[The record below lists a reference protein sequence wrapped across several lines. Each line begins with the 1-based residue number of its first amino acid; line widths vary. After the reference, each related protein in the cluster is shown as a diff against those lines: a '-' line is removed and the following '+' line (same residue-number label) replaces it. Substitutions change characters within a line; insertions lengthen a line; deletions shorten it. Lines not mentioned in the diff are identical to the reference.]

1 MKAEAGPAPRRL
13 TLQQSLALIAMLITV
28 PFLLHALWTAREELK
43 RDYKIRAEGA
53 LVVARLAAAD
63 VSQTLVHTRQLMSL
77 YLASVSPGSPLQ
89 AFCGPSLRKVTEQD
103 VIYHQAVVV
112 QPDGH
117 ILCGVNTVPAGS
129 NIADRDYFQRAMAT
143 RSFAVSGLLYS
154 RTTGKRSIA
163 AAYPALDAT
172 GQPRGALAVSID
184 LEWLQRKFNGLDLPD
199 DMVTSLVDSSGRI
212 IFRYPHWPETI
223 NRLVP
228 DVATFLP
235 AAAKMTEGI
244 MEIKGHDAVERIVT
258 FSRLNSGDPASPLYI
273 RTAVERQS
281 IEAGARQ
288 TLISGLL
295 TFAIMV
301 LMAGALAWFGARNLV
316 IRPIR
321 KLIDVTQH
329 MGISDLQLRTGLAN
343 DRGEIGR
350 LAGAFDDMAA
360 RLQRSVRALRA
371 LSAGNRTIIR
381 RQTEQEL
388 LDAMCAV
395 AVKKGGY
402 PLAIV
407 YYALTDDEK
416 TIVIQAYAGGLDID
430 VSALKL
436 TWADT
441 RLGRGPEGTAVRTGH
456 MDVIHN
462 VMTESR
468 FEPWREMAQSLG
480 INSVISLPLKVEGTV
495 IGTFTLAAPETEAFD
510 TDEIELLD
518 EMAADLSFGIETI
531 RSRVA
536 RDAAY
541 AAAEHAARH
550 DPGTGLPNRATLVR
564 RLSQLMRIAQTSGT
578 PSIVLVAHMP
588 RMKDLFDGLGY
599 DPSNQI
605 LVTLAARLK
614 VFESFGGFIAR
625 ISFDEFGVALSH
637 RNIDEAAPI
646 VLQLKRAF
654 EQPVDIKGAL
664 IEVQASIGLVMLPD
678 HGDEP
683 DLLLRRAGLAARE
696 AARRDLPSSIYSGNT
711 ERQKPLQLAMVAEL
725 RRAMELKEL
734 VLHYQP
740 KVDIRSGKMLAVEAL
755 VRWIHPDK
763 GMIPPVQFIP
773 LAEQTGLIRA
783 MTFTIIEMA
792 TRQQAAW
799 LARGLQTPIA
809 VNLAA
814 RSLTD
819 PQFMPRFSDI
829 LARNGVPAD
838 LIDLE
843 ITESSLVDDPEGAQR
858 MLLALRDLGCRIY
871 IDDFGTGY
879 SSLSYLVNLP
889 VHSLKID
896 RSFIIGMGKN
906 QSAYLVVASV
916 ISMAQSLGLRVVAE
930 GIETTE
936 DVDRLRELG
945 CDEGQGYLY
954 CKPQT
959 AAQLEALWESGK
971 LVHTAAGAP
980 QHKL

>member
-13 TLQQSLALIAMLITV
+13 TLQQSLALIAMLITL
-28 PFLLHALWTAREELK
+28 PFLGHTLWTAWNERNHTL
-43 RDYKIRAEGA
+43 DTRADNA
-53 LVVARLAAAD
+53 AVIARLVARDFSQALAHTQQLLALFAAGVD
-63 VSQTLVHTRQLMSL
+63 HRKPLHSL
-77 YLASVSPGSPLQ
+77 CEPM
-89 AFCGPSLRKVTEQD
+89 LRRMVEQQP
-103 VIYHQAVVV
+103 IYYQAVVV
-112 QPDGH
+112 EPDGR
-117 ILCGVNTVPAGS
+117 IVCGVNPVPAGAT
-129 NIADRDYFQRAMAT
+129 IADRDYFRRAMASRT
-143 RSFAVSGLLYS
+143 FAVSGLVQS
-154 RTTGKRSIA
+154 RTTGKPTIA
-163 AAYPALDAT
+163 AGYPILGPD
-172 GQPRGALAVSID
+172 GGVRGALAVSLD
-184 LEWLQRKFNGLDLPD
+184 LHWLQSLFENIHLPQD
-199 DMVTSLVDSSGRI
+199 ALASLVDSAGRI
-212 IFRYPHWPETI
+212 VLRHPRRPETLG
-223 NRLVP
+223 RLVP
-228 DVATFLP
+228 DHETFLP
-235 AAAKMTEGI
+235 AARSQKEGI
-244 MEIKGHDAVERIVT
+244 INVTGRDAVERVVGYARIE
-258 FSRLNSGDPASPLYI
+258 GDPANPAYI
-273 RTAVERQS
+273 RIGVSHDS
-281 IEAGARQ
+281 IEAESRKI
-288 TLISGLL
+288 LISGLVTL
-295 TFAIMV
+295 ALV
-301 LMAGALAWFGARNLV
+301 LLMAGALAWFAARNLV

-388 LDAMCAV
+388 LDTMCAV
-395 AVKKGGY
+395 AVEKGGY

-462 VMTESR
+462 VTTEQR

-480 INSVISLPLKVEGTV
+480 INSVISLPLKVEGAV

-550 DPGTGLPNRATLVR
+550 DAVTGLPNRSTLVR
-564 RLSQLMRIAQTSGT
+564 RLDHLLQISKTTGETSTMLIAY
-578 PSIVLVAHMP
+578 MP
-588 RMKDLFDGLGY
+588 RMQDLFDSLGH
-599 DPSNQI
+599 DASNRI
-605 LVTLAARLK
+605 LSNLATRLLA
-614 VFESFGGFIAR
+614 FRDFGGVVSR
-625 ISFDEFGVALSH
+625 ISFDEFGVLLFK
-637 RNIDEAAPI
+637 RNLEETATIAF
-646 VLQLKRAF
+646 QLRRLF
-654 EQPVDIKGAL
+654 EQPVEIEGAL
-664 IEVQASIGLVMLPD
+664 IEVQASIGIAMLPD
-678 HGDEP
+678 HGDDS
-683 DLLLRRAGLAARE
+683 DLLLRRAGQAARE
-696 AARRDLPSSIYSGNT
+696 AIRRDLPSLVYVGSTQQENAVQFT
-711 ERQKPLQLAMVAEL
+711 MAAEL
-725 RRAMELKEL
+725 RRAIDRSELI
-734 VLHYQP
+734 LHYQP

-755 VRWIHPDK
+755 VRWVHPEK
-763 GMIPPVQFIP
+763 GLVSPAQFIP
-773 LAEQTGLIRA
+773 LAEQTGLIRP

-792 TRQQAAW
+792 ARQQAAW
-799 LARGLQTPIA
+799 IARGLQTPIA

-814 RSLTD
+814 RSLAD
-819 PQFMPRFSDI
+819 PQFVPRLSDI

-843 ITESSLVDDPEGAQR
+843 ITESSLVDDPEGARR
-858 MLLALRDLGCRIY
+858 MLLALRDLGYRIY

-896 RSFIIGMGKN
+896 RSFILGMGKN

-930 GIETTE
+930 GIETTA

-959 AAQLEALWESGK
+959 AAQLEALWETGK
-971 LVHTAAGAP
+971 LVHAPGSAP
-980 QHKL
+980 QH